1 MNKMILLAALL
12 ALIAASITQVST
24 LTLAK
29 KGSEYQ
35 AGYRDGA
42 VNGQKAAGAFDAGR
56 SSGVDAN
63 NPPPCPSSDP
73 DYCKAYKKGY
83 SDQAVS
89 ALE

>member
-1 MNKMILLAALL
+1 MLNH
-12 ALIAASITQVST
+12 Q
-24 LTLAK
+24 
-29 KGSEYQ
+29 
-35 AGYRDGA
+35 
-42 VNGQKAAGAFDAGR
+42 NGQKAADALDAGR

-73 DYCKAYKKGY
+73 DYCKGYKKGY